1 MTFSSI
7 VSGASACLLISS
19 ACFAQSDAETADDL
33 LQRLDGV
40 APADVLNNAT
50 LLHIGENGEVQ
61 PVKEGSNGWTCMY
74 PGGDPMCVD
83 GEALKWAQAY
93 MGQETPPDTLG
104 FVYMLLG
111 DEGAS
116 NIDPYAEGETADNAW
131 VQTGPHV
138 MIVGSGAEALLQ
150 SYPTEVPEGAKQP
163 WVMWPD
169 TPYAHLMIPVE

>member
-1 MTFSSI
+1 MTFPSI
-7 VSGASACLLISS
+7 FAAASVGILIATACG
-19 ACFAQSDAETADDL
+19 AQSDAETAGDL

-50 LLHIGENGEVQ
+50 LLHIAENGEVHS
-61 PVKEGSNGWTCMY
+61 VKEGSNGWTCMY

-83 GEALKWAQAY
+83 GEAAKWAQAY
-93 MGQETPPDTLG
+93 IAQETPPETLG
-104 FVYMLLG
+104 FAYMLLG

-138 MIVGSGAEALLQ
+138 MIVGSGAGPLLQ